1 MVGKVTV
8 AQTPA
13 QTAEAAI
20 ALFAAGNRAAA
31 GRMCEQ
37 GLHEFPGG
45 AEALVLEGILHTVN
59 GRVNDAMCAFDT
71 ALSLAPTLLAAHL
84 AIAQTLA
91 EKQWHHSALAVMEAA
106 RQTTPMTAE
115 AEQLF
120 ARVRQHLEDTRDTAG
135 NTP

>member
-1 MVGKVTV
+1 MVGKVIV

-13 QTAEAAI
+13 QTAETAI

-31 GRMCEQ
+31 GRLCEQ
-37 GLHEFPGG
+37 GLREVPAG
-45 AEALVLEGILHTVN
+45 AEALVLEGILLTVD
-59 GRVNDAMCAFDT
+59 GRVNDAMCAFDK

-106 RQTTPMTAE
+106 CQTAPMTAE
-115 AEQLF
+115 AERLF
-120 ARVRQHLEDTRDTAG
+120 ARVREHLEGTRGTAG